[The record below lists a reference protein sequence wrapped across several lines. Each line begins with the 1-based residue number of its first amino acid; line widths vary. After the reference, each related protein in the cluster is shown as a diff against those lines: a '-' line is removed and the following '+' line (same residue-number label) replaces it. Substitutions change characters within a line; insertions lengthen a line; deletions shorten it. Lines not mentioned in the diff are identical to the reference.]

1 MHPHTLSQYLWAIC
15 SQNEAMCQ
23 AEVRGSIKPLYLIS
37 SGTIVLLWV
46 LYTKPPL
53 SLPSAMPDHI
63 TVGWTMVCE
72 QSTIAYTPLAP
83 YRITVCPSWTEER
96 SQSPVN
102 MEHMPL
108 LHQRALPRQVS
119 RQPTLLP
126 WSLCGTLRMQHQGP
140 PGPGEK
146 VQKKWVTGPQW
157 LLRRWWYPLC
167 RLSTNCL
174 RNTTS
179 SSCTSPLNGMGCSH
193 FAAATC
199 SHQANAKG
207 QSSAVI
213 LLHRPASGNP
223 LGERLLLCT
232 HPGSAVSMIYPRSC
246 AAPVKTVA
254 QTCVCVSRTPTHTTH
269 TQCVCRKSE
278 DVFISL
284 PNLGTDTDIGNCSQ
298 LPCQSLLCSGATDH
312 TPPQCTH
319 VIE

>member
-232 HPGSAVSMIYPRSC
+232 HPGSTVSMIYPRSC